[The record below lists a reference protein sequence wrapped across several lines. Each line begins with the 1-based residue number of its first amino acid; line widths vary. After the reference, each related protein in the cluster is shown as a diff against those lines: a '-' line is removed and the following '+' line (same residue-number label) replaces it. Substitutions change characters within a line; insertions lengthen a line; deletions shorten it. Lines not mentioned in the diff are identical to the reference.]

1 MLTPMARQNLIVE
14 DLETET
20 VIYDQAGNEAH
31 CLDATAAFV
40 WRRCDGERTIEQ
52 LRTELTQEIGQTVS
66 KSELLGLIEMIEA
79 KGLTEDSNS
88 TGQVDSFSRRGVLRK
103 AVVIGTLCVTIQS
116 IVAPTPAH
124 AASCGTGG
132 RNPPRRPPVPRP
144 KSHSHPHK
152 NSPSHPRR
160 KSPSH
165 PHKNGLLHSI
175 VKQLHKLLH

>member
-20 VIYDQAGNEAH
+20 VIYDEAANEAH

-79 KGLTEDSNS
+79 KGLTEDSKS

-124 AASCGTGG
+124 AASCGSGG
-132 RNPPRRPPVPRP
+132 RNPSRTPPPMPKP

-152 NSPSHPRR
+152 KSH
-160 KSPSH
+160 SH
-165 PHKNGLLHSI
+165 PHKDGLLHLI
-175 VKQLHKLLH
+175 VKRLHKFLL